1 MGAVK
6 RPHYS
11 LTINGTGKVLIMEE
25 KRKNNGKRRK
35 KKRKGTNPLVVIFRV
50 FGTLILS
57 VIMIVI
63 ITGSIFATALTI
75 YVLNFADT
83 TTTVNLEERTVSSS
97 VTRIFCKNP
106 RYDPEMPNNKQ
117 DEWMLYY
124 GIKSHQR
131 KPKWVDIENVPVY
144 TQDAF
149 VYTEDQRFYAHDG
162 VDFRRTVSSIV
173 YTLLGNRQGGSTITQ
188 QAIKNVTDDN
198 AAEGPEAIERKLRE
212 IFRAINVEKVY
223 TKQDILEAYLNV
235 IEFGDG
241 YNEIIGLQSAANYYF
256 RKDASELTLAESAS
270 LAAMIKS
277 PTALNPLYNQK
288 ENRGRMDYTF
298 KWMLEYGAISNSEYD
313 QAVQEADNL
322 VVYGDPEFSSVKEEN
337 EFDEDDFG
345 ITDWFLDAAIDQA
358 VTAIA
363 EQSGIEYLDALERFN
378 SGGYDVYTTVDI
390 EMQNEMTKRMR
401 NNANFQTWSFDKDK
415 LESGFVVVDYTGQVL
430 CNVSSRRKK
439 KQSDV
444 FNLVHA
450 GTRQPGSC
458 IKPIASYAPALDQDL
473 ITYSKMINDSPIK
486 VDADND
492 GIAENWPVNYSEDG
506 LSENWSNQN
515 LTTWQ
520 MIMKSLNTAPAKLVQ
535 QMTPNYCYNF
545 LKEKLDVTTLD
556 EGFDNDYSGMTVGGL
571 HRGMHLEELAG
582 AYTIFGNGGR
592 KYETTYLTKVQ
603 ATDGTVI
610 YEHSDGYK
618 QAISDSTAYIMNMM
632 MRKVVTE
639 AEGTGRYAKLKNVPL
654 AAKTGTSSNWFDLN
668 FVGCTPDYVSAVW
681 IGYEEWKKIPT
692 DQYQNIGEIW
702 HNLFSDYC
710 ENEPTR
716 DFIMPESVT
725 ELRYCTQ
732 SGDIA
737 NDTCPSAVGYYKKT
751 NIPAYCSWHY

>member
-1 MGAVK
+1 M
-6 RPHYS
+6 
-11 LTINGTGKVLIMEE
+11 E
-25 KRKNNGKRRK
+25 KRKSNGNRRA
-35 KKRKGTNPLVVIFRV
+35 KKRKSTNPLVVILRV
-50 FGTLILS
+50 FGTLFLS

-83 TTTVNLEERTVSSS
+83 TTAVSLEERTVTSS
-97 VTRIFCKNP
+97 VTRIFCRNP
-106 RYDPEMPNNKQ
+106 KYDPEMPNNKQ
-117 DEWMLYY
+117 DEWILYY
-124 GIKSHQR
+124 GMKSHER
-131 KPKWVDIENVPVY
+131 KPKWVDIANVPTY

-162 VDFRRTVSSIV
+162 VDFKRTLSSIV

-241 YNEIIGLQSAANYYF
+241 YTEIVGLQSAANYYF

-270 LAAMIKS
+270 LAAMIQS
-277 PTALNPLYNQK
+277 PTNLNPLYNLQ
-288 ENRGRMDYTF
+288 ENIDRTDYTF
-298 KWMLEYGAISNSEYD
+298 KEMLNNGAISEDEFN
-313 QAVQEADNL
+313 AGKADIRNPE
-322 VVYGDPEFSSVKEEN
+322 VFEVFGDPDYSSVEEEN

-345 ITDWFLDAAIDQA
+345 DTDWFLDAAIDQA
-358 VTAIA
+358 VTQIA
-363 EQSGIEYLDALERFN
+363 MKYGIEYEEADMRFK
-378 SGGYDVYTTVDI
+378 SGGYDVYTTVDL
-390 EMQNEMTKRMR
+390 EMQKDMTERMR
-401 NNANFQTWSFDKDK
+401 NNANFQNWSFDKDK
-415 LESGFVVVDYTGQVL
+415 LQAAFVVVDYTGQVL

-439 KQSDV
+439 KGSRIL
-444 FNLVHA
+444 NHVHQVP
-450 GTRQPGSC
+450 RQPGSC
-458 IKPIASYAPALDQDL
+458 IKPIASYAPALDQDI
-473 ITYSKMINDSPIK
+473 ITYSSPIPDDPIQ
-486 VDADND
+486 VDANND
-492 GIAENWPVNYSEDG
+492 GIAEDWPVNYSEDG
-506 LSENWSNQN
+506 SSENWSHLK

-520 MIMKSLNTAPAKLVQ
+520 MIMKSLNTAPARLVN

-545 LKEKLDVTTLD
+545 MREKLDVSTLD

-571 HRGMHLEELAG
+571 HKGMLLEELAG
-582 AYTIFGNGGR
+582 AYTIFGGSYGR
-592 KYETTYLTKVQ
+592 KYETTYLTKVVQ
-603 ATDGTVI
+603 TDGEVI

-618 QAISDSTAYIMNMM
+618 QAVSDSTAYIMNQM

-639 AEGTGRYAKLKNVPL
+639 PEGTGRYAKLKNTVI
-654 AAKTGTSSNWFDLN
+654 AAKTGTSSSWIDLN

-692 DQYQNIGEIW
+692 DQYQNIGQIW

-710 ENEPTR
+710 ENEENH
-716 DFIMPESVT
+716 DFAMPESVT
-725 ELRYCTQ
+725 ELRYCTL
-732 SGDIA
+732 SGDLA
-737 NDTCPSAVGYYKKT
+737 NNGCPSAIGYYKKT
-751 NIPAYCSWHY
+751 NIPEYCTGWH